1 MAALDAATRAS
12 IIQQAQQRAQA
23 SGKTPEQELYNYAQT
38 QGIDNAG
45 IDDLMG
51 MKSGDTSA
59 WLART
64 QPNSANPYGAVDIS
78 QIKPQGNLGFSAPA
92 SSGAFTD
99 AEKAHVTA
107 LAQQR
112 GEQQGISPEMALYNY
127 SKEQGINGAGVDA
140 KMGWG
145 AGTTDNWAGNNV
157 PNSQS
162 RTSGGGAPAGNLGF
176 GNGPTPTAPP
186 TGKPTYND
194 QGYPGGWPSG
204 QPGQM
209 GQSLGQGQPG
219 SAGGR
224 YAQNPYLQG
233 VAQNLTQQSNDNWT
247 RNIAPSLR
255 SGAMAVGG
263 FGGSRQGVVE
273 ANALKD
279 QNANLTNTLGN
290 MYLQDYTQG
299 QNRALQSRQG
309 DQSYDLG
316 LRNNDLGF
324 YNASNSY
331 DLGLRNN
338 DLGFYNAS
346 NSYDLG
352 RRSNDLGYSQLD
364 SNNAQFGANLGLNT
378 LNAQANWANQGVT
391 AANNMQQTPINYF
404 NSFNANTNSAA
415 GQGGSGQNTTGSSSD
430 PYLQGAGL
438 MQAGQ
443 QMYNQYNTQN
453 DPYNIGQGSAYGGQ
467 RRGL

>member
-279 QNANLTNTLGN
+279 QNANLNNSITN
-290 MYLQDYTQG
+290 MYAQDYTQS
-299 QNRALQSRQG
+299 QNRDLQRYQG
-309 DQSYDLG
+309 NQQYDLG
-316 LRNNDLGF
+316 LRNNDLG
-324 YNASNSY
+324 Y
-331 DLGLRNN
+331 
-338 DLGFYNAS
+338 YNAS

-364 SNNAQFGANLGLNT
+364 SNNAQFGANFGLNV
-378 LNAQANWANQGVT
+378 LDHQANWANQGVT

-404 NSFNANTNSAA
+404 NNFNNNTNTAA
-415 GQGGSGQNTTGSSSD
+415 GRGVSGQNTTGSSSD

>member
-1 MAALDAATRAS
+1 MAA
-12 IIQQAQQRAQA
+12 
-23 SGKTPEQELYNYAQT
+23 
-38 QGIDNAG
+38 
-45 IDDLMG
+45 
-51 MKSGDTSA
+51 
-59 WLART
+59 
-64 QPNSANPYGAVDIS
+64 
-78 QIKPQGNLGFSAPA
+78 NLGL
-92 SSGAFTD
+92 G
-99 AEKAHVTA
+99 
-107 LAQQR
+107 
-112 GEQQGISPEMALYNY
+112 
-127 SKEQGINGAGVDA
+127 
-140 KMGWG
+140 GWG
-145 AGTTDNWAGNNV
+145 ADPNEADRNSIIAQANDRAKASGGSITGEMVKYAKSIGMPLDVAEQRMGYAPGTL
-157 PNSQS
+157 
-162 RTSGGGAPAGNLGF
+162 SGGGVGGGGGGGGAPAAPAGNLGF
-176 GNGPTPTAPP
+176 GSQSAPEP
-186 TGKPTYND
+186 QTNAF
-194 QGYPGGWPSG
+194 
-204 QPGQM
+204 
-209 GQSLGQGQPG
+209 QPG

-309 DQSYDLG
+309 DQ
-316 LRNNDLGF
+316 
-324 YNASNSY
+324 SY

>member
-1 MAALDAATRAS
+1 MAA
-12 IIQQAQQRAQA
+12 
-23 SGKTPEQELYNYAQT
+23 
-38 QGIDNAG
+38 
-45 IDDLMG
+45 
-51 MKSGDTSA
+51 
-59 WLART
+59 
-64 QPNSANPYGAVDIS
+64 
-78 QIKPQGNLGFSAPA
+78 NLGL
-92 SSGAFTD
+92 G
-99 AEKAHVTA
+99 
-107 LAQQR
+107 
-112 GEQQGISPEMALYNY
+112 
-127 SKEQGINGAGVDA
+127 
-140 KMGWG
+140 GWG
-145 AGTTDNWAGNNV
+145 ADPNEADRNSIIAQANDRAKASGGSITGEMVKYAKSIGMPLDVAEQRMGYAPGTL
-157 PNSQS
+157 
-162 RTSGGGAPAGNLGF
+162 SGGGVGGGGGGGGAPARPGGAPAGNLGF
-176 GNGPTPTAPP
+176 GQQSSQAPEP
-186 TGKPTYND
+186 PQTNAF
-194 QGYPGGWPSG
+194 
-204 QPGQM
+204 
-209 GQSLGQGQPG
+209 QPG

-331 DLGLRNN
+331 DLG
-338 DLGFYNAS
+338 
-346 NSYDLG
+346 

-404 NSFNANTNSAA
+404 NNFNNNTNTAA
-415 GQGGSGQNTTGSSSD
+415 GQGVSGQNTTGSSSD